1 MNHESVSLSGTESFD
16 IQPLTWP
23 QLLIFLQGVQST
35 FTYMVSSYLALQN
48 EAKKEKGRWTPTG
61 LFLTNGNVKVQ
72 QICMYV
78 AWPK

>member
-1 MNHESVSLSGTESFD
+1 MNHESVSLSVMESFD

-48 EAKKEKGRWTPTG
+48 EAKKERGCG
-61 LFLTNGNVKVQ
+61 CLLVSLTNGNVKVQ
-72 QICMYV
+72 QIRMYV